1 MSKLIDMLEKAGQQL
16 PGPMGFG
23 PATGKSAERNQIVLL
38 ARVLSDVLAKDRS
51 LTKAEADAFLVGG
64 NLDEADEFDNALG
77 DRTWGFRNT
86 GLTAADASKLAESG
100 CDFVVFESF
109 ESEAAVLN
117 IEDLG
122 LVATVDADMDEEA
135 VHSLGALPIS
145 AALRSPSLREL
156 PLTVQT
162 AADIQKLA
170 RLVGKPTLV
179 EAPEGIGRQDIE
191 VLRNIGVAGL
201 IIDLDR
207 PADVDRI
214 SETRE
219 AIAKLP
225 KRLPKSPRSDALLPQ
240 VGFTADAGAD
250 ADEPDDDEDF

>member
-23 PATGKSAERNQIVLL
+23 PATERGAERNQIVLL

-51 LTKAEADAFLVGG
+51 LTEAQADAFLVGG
-64 NLDEADEFDNALG
+64 NLDEAEEVANALG
-77 DRTWGFRNT
+77 DHTWGFRNT

-122 LVATVDADMDEEA
+122 VVVTVDADMDDET
-135 VHSLGALPIS
+135 VHSLGALPVG
-145 AALRSPSLREL
+145 AALVSPSLREL

-162 AADIQKLA
+162 AANIQKLA
-170 RLVGKPTLV
+170 RLVGKPTIV
-179 EAPEGIGRQDIE
+179 EAPEGIGGQDIE

-201 IIDLDR
+201 IVDLDDTGDLDR
-207 PADVDRI
+207 IAK
-214 SETRE
+214 TRE

-225 KRLPKSPRSDALLPQ
+225 KRLPKSPRRDALLPQ

-250 ADEPDDDEDF
+250 EPDDDEDF